1 MEALKGLYH
10 ADKLD
15 EQSFIDNFTIRLKE
29 YRQIIDNLLQQKK
42 KPLQH
47 FLITGKR
54 GMGKST
60 LLRRIYIEAINPPI
74 SKKLLAVRLGAE
86 QYRLSRL
93 FKLWEMVIEHLGKNE
108 PALLEQKKGL
118 EKSKQYEQALLP
130 IISDHL
136 TKVDKTLLLLIDNF
150 DQFIEKIPTKDQHA
164 LREALMLYPIQ
175 LIGNTVFYNEHFKS
189 YNNPFFDFFKP
200 IHLGNLDKE
209 EAEEFIK
216 LRALGEGIEDFD
228 EIYKN
233 EKGKINALRILSG
246 GVPRTLLILLSIVSK
261 KNTGDAVEYLHEM
274 IEQVTPLYQ
283 DRMKALSSQQQE
295 IMHHLAM
302 RWDRTPVKELAA
314 EMRIPSKSISAQL
327 IQLEKSGYIKK
338 VEGGGRN
345 RYYEIDERF
354 FNIWLL
360 MSEAS
365 PYDSKRVIWLTKWL
379 DAFYSSDEL
388 KDFASFCQKGLRATK
403 PGNRFFIVQALS
415 ESTKLEGEYKKQ
427 LVKETVED
435 LKDNMSEIRT
445 WADTFNKKFTEEETD
460 LYIEIQELIKVRE
473 FEKALDK
480 LNQLEKINE
489 SLALNGK
496 GSLYKRMSDF
506 DNAEKYYQMAI
517 EKGDIN
523 AMVNLGILYKNEKK
537 DIAGAEKYYQMAIEK
552 GDINAMVNLGIL
564 YKNEKKDIAGA
575 EKYYQMAIEKG
586 NARAMVNLGYLY
598 MNEKKDIAGAEKY
611 YQMAIEKGDTRAM
624 INLGYLYE
632 SEKKDIVGAEKYYQM
647 AIEKGDTQ
655 AMVNLG
661 YLYEEEK
668 KDIAGAEKYYQ
679 MAIEKGNT
687 DAMFNLGYL
696 YHVKKDIASAEK
708 YYQMAIE
715 KGDVEAMVNLGNL
728 YKNEKKDIAGA
739 EKYYQMAIE
748 KGDVDAMVN
757 LGNLYKNEKKD
768 IVVAEKYY
776 QIAIE
781 KENTNAMI
789 NLGNLYKTEKKDIAV
804 AEKYYRMAIEKGNT
818 NAMVNLGYLYL
829 REKKDIAQAEKYYQ
843 MAFEKGNARAMFN
856 LGYLYDEEKKDI
868 AEAEK
873 YYQMAIEKGDTN
885 AMVNLGYLYEEEKK
899 DIASAEKYYQMGIKK
914 GDSNAMFNLGYLYEN
929 RKKDIANAEKYYQMA
944 IEKGDSNAMFNLGYL
959 YEEEKKDI
967 VGAEKYYQMAIEK
980 GDTNAMVNLGY
991 LYQSENKDIAGAEK
1005 YYQMAIE
1012 RGDASAMG
1020 VLANLYFETNNTNQK
1035 LRAFELSGKAVELTN
1050 HQNVELEVIHIGI
1063 LLWNEK
1069 VKDASL
1075 LMTNILK
1082 GPLYIDDNLINISEA
1097 FQYFLVFRQKEF
1109 LYKLFTSNKEFIDRY
1124 KPVYYALMHEMQ
1136 NEYPKEFLKMTS
1148 ELEEPVEV
1156 ILEFVTK
1163 EQKRLGI

>member
-552 GDINAMVNLGIL
+552 G
-564 YKNEKKDIAGA
+564 
-575 EKYYQMAIEKG
+575 

-728 YKNEKKDIAGA
+728 YKNEKKDIA
-739 EKYYQMAIE
+739 
-748 KGDVDAMVN
+748 
-757 LGNLYKNEKKD
+757 
-768 IVVAEKYY
+768 
-776 QIAIE
+776 
-781 KENTNAMI
+781 
-789 NLGNLYKTEKKDIAV
+789 
-804 AEKYYRMAIEKGNT
+804 
-818 NAMVNLGYLYL
+818 
-829 REKKDIAQAEKYYQ
+829 
-843 MAFEKGNARAMFN
+843 
-856 LGYLYDEEKKDI
+856 
-868 AEAEK
+868 
-873 YYQMAIEKGDTN
+873 
-885 AMVNLGYLYEEEKK
+885 
-899 DIASAEKYYQMGIKK
+899 
-914 GDSNAMFNLGYLYEN
+914 
-929 RKKDIANAEKYYQMA
+929 
-944 IEKGDSNAMFNLGYL
+944 
-959 YEEEKKDI
+959 
-967 VGAEKYYQMAIEK
+967 GAEKYYQMAIEK